1 MANVGAFIQ
10 VLEQFLDEL
19 TQTFPEQANL
29 KKYKATFDLL
39 RKANPRKIM
48 EGFIESAKPYADKIM
63 AMDETFFL
71 EGDIG
76 FLNDLDI
83 KRWWTPELSASTK
96 QSIWQ
101 FLQYLL
107 ITGGVAT
114 TIPQMSQI
122 PQMTEDVQG
131 QIMELAKGLPKP
143 KEGEKFDLNS
153 IPMDAVVNIAKQVQP
168 DADISEEHVKQ
179 AMGMVKNLLDSQN
192 GGSPEDLMQSM
203 LKTMGGN
210 FSK

>member
-19 TQTFPEQANL
+19 TQTFPDQPRL

-48 EGFIESAKPYADKIM
+48 ESFIDSAKPYADKIM

-71 EGDIG
+71 NSDVG

-83 KRWWTPELSASTK
+83 KKWWTPDLSPATK

-107 ITGGVAT
+107 ITGGVAAAM
-114 TIPQMSQI
+114 PQI
-122 PQMTEDVQG
+122 PQMTKDVQN
-131 QIMELAKGLPKP
+131 QIETLAKSIPQPQDGQA
-143 KEGEKFDLNS
+143 FDLNS
-153 IPMDAVVNIAKQVQP
+153 IPMDAVMNIAKQVQP

-179 AMGMVKNLLDSQN
+179 AMGMVKNLLDSQG
-192 GGSPEDLMQSM
+192 GGSPEDLMQNM
-203 LKTMGGN
+203 LKSMGGN

>member
-1 MANVGAFIQ
+1 MANVSAFIQ

-19 TQTFPEQANL
+19 TQTFPEQPKL

-83 KRWWTPELSASTK
+83 KKWWTPQLSASTK

-107 ITGGVAT
+107 ITGGVAAAMPQM
-114 TIPQMSQI
+114 PQMS
-122 PQMTEDVQG
+122 EDVQG
-131 QIMELAKGLPKP
+131 QIMNLAKGLPKP
-143 KEGEKFDLNS
+143 KEGENFDLNS

-179 AMGMVKNLLDSQN
+179 AMGMVKNLLDSQG
-192 GGSPEDLMQSM
+192 GGSPEDLMQNM
-203 LKTMGGN
+203 LKSMGGN

>member
-10 VLEQFLDEL
+10 VLDQFLDEL
-19 TQTFPEQANL
+19 TQTFPEQAKL

-48 EGFIESAKPYADKIM
+48 ESFIESAKPYADKIM

-83 KRWWTPELSASTK
+83 KKWWTPQLSASTK

-107 ITGGVAT
+107 ITGGVAAAMPQM
-114 TIPQMSQI
+114 PQMS
-122 PQMTEDVQG
+122 EDVQG
-131 QIMELAKGLPKP
+131 QIMNLAKGLPKP
-143 KEGEKFDLNS
+143 KEGESFDLNS

-179 AMGMVKNLLDSQN
+179 AMGMVKNLLDSQG
-192 GGSPEDLMQSM
+192 GGSPEELMQNM
-203 LKTMGGN
+203 LKSMGGN

>member
-19 TQTFPEQANL
+19 TCTFPEQANL

-48 EGFIESAKPYADKIM
+48 ESFTDSAKPYADKIM

-71 EGDIG
+71 EGDID

-83 KRWWTPELSASTK
+83 KKWWTPQLSASTK

-107 ITGGVAT
+107 ITGGVT
-114 TIPQMSQI
+114 TAMPQMPQI
-122 PQMTEDVQG
+122 SEDVQG
-131 QIMELAKGLPKP
+131 QIMNLANTIPKP
-143 KEGEKFDLNS
+143 KDGEKFDLNS

-179 AMGMVKNLLDSQN
+179 AMGMVKNLLDAQG
-192 GGSPEDLMQSM
+192 GGSPEDLMRNMVKS
-203 LKTMGGN
+203 MGGN

>member
-10 VLEQFLDEL
+10 VLDQFLGEL
-19 TQTFPEQANL
+19 IHTFPEQKRL

-48 EGFIESAKPYADKIM
+48 EGFIDSVKPFADKIM
-63 AMDETFFL
+63 AMDESFFL
-71 EGDIG
+71 ENDIG
-76 FLNDLDI
+76 ILDDLDI
-83 KRWWTPELSASTK
+83 KTWWTPQLSASTK

-107 ITGGVAT
+107 ITGGVAAAMPQM
-114 TIPQMSQI
+114 PQMS
-122 PQMTEDVQG
+122 EDVQG
-131 QIMELAKGLPKP
+131 QIMNIANGMPKP
-143 KEGEKFDLNS
+143 KEGESFDLNS

-179 AMGMVKNLLDSQN
+179 AMSMVKNLLDSQG
-192 GGSPEDLMQSM
+192 GGSPEDLMQNM
-203 LKTMGGN
+203 LKSMGGN